1 MIPST
6 LAAEVSGALRDFLS
20 TGFGPSNPA
29 LSDVVKDFLD
39 DPDNLLKGP
48 YLSVDLPFQRAPEGD
63 EPFPETPLGFTPY
76 RHQCTAFDRLTSGRS
91 TVIATGTGSGK
102 TECFL
107 YPMLDHCRTRA
118 GTPGVK
124 AIVIYPMNAL
134 ASDQARRIAAIVDRA
149 PSLRGRVTAG
159 LYVGETGASPRRRMG
174 ADHLIENREVL
185 REHPPA
191 ILLTNYKMLDLLLTR
206 PVDFPLWRH
215 NAGGVL
221 RFLVVDE
228 LHTFDGAQGTDLA
241 CLIRRLRAR
250 LQADDGLVCAGTSA
264 TIGGEEDRA
273 AILDYVSEVFHQPF
287 SPDAVVGEVRQ
298 GIDEFLRDA
307 IISAYLV
314 PQPDLAERMDPGRY
328 PSADEYIRA
337 QHELFFGESAGGGL
351 ESPEWRLA
359 LGEKLREHAAFV
371 NLLRVLD
378 GSRPTPVASVLE
390 RLRRSLPVAGVR
402 EAELCLRSL
411 CALISVAQQRED
423 GEPDAPARSLLNVKL
438 HLWVREL
445 RRMVC
450 SVYEAAEA
458 LPATESGAG
467 LSEDGAGA
475 ESVQEVGH
483 AGRAREGPGPATSR
497 GRVELAASLG
507 ARASRPRIRG
517 QDALDPGAPRQPEA
531 VGLTT
536 STRIRSSRSDW
547 PETPDAL
554 SGDHGGARVGPAHRI
569 RYADDLKPDEDSVHL
584 PLIQCRECHATGWGC
599 VKHAG
604 EQRVSQDLRTF
615 YNRFFLRD
623 VDVSYLFPLG
633 PEEPPPQNVPGRELN
648 ICGRCG
654 CLASPDAGVC
664 PGCGQDHL
672 TRVFRPEVV
681 VSKGAGKHARPQ
693 LSRNCPYCGAREALI
708 IVGARASSLL
718 ATALAQLFAS
728 RHNDDRKVIAFSDNV
743 QDAAHR
749 GSFFAARTW
758 RNGLRAAI
766 AQVIEKNDGI
776 ALADLPDR
784 MLAWWSRTDVNPAA
798 FDEGRFISEFI
809 APDRLWFRDFEALRD
824 NGAVPAGSRLLS
836 WVQRRVRWDTFAEL
850 TFGAAVGRTL
860 ERTHVAAVGVDLAAL
875 GRACEL
881 ALRRIRE
888 DFGELR
894 AIDEPYVRALVLG
907 VLRRMRERGAVESP
921 MFAGYLRSGGNPYAI
936 RDVALQDFGPRSS
949 LPVFPA
955 SAGDK
960 HGVEALVGVRRSWYQ
975 LWVEKVLTPV
985 NVLAATRN
993 AADVLHVM
1001 MSTLSAEGL
1010 ITELPARRTKV
1021 WALDPA
1027 RLYVTSQTV
1036 VMECGQSSRNL
1047 VVPAREAEMWQGVPC
1062 LDPAVQDCHVRRE
1075 PGRPTWAGDLYRQAD
1090 IRRIVSAEHTAL
1102 VSRQERDRL
1111 QERFAAPDAKPWE
1124 PNLLSATPTLEL
1136 GVDIGDLSTVVM
1148 CSVPPAPVNYVQR
1161 TGRAGRRDG
1170 NALALTVATGQP
1182 HDLFY
1187 YAEPMEMLGSRVE
1200 PPGIFLNAPAV
1211 LERQLTAFCLD
1222 CWVAA
1227 GVDASAVPR
1236 AVRTVLNNVER
1247 TNTHGFPWPFFDF
1260 IAANGDDLLARFFRA
1275 FEARSGTTG
1284 GIDDAS
1290 RRYLGEFLHGADPE
1304 ASLRLR
1310 ILNRLTEVMKE
1321 RQSLRNDVD
1330 ILGRRIRA
1338 IQHGPADD
1346 ASRNAV
1352 KELSGERRALQELL
1366 KKVNGRDTFGFL
1378 ADEGLLPNYAFPQ
1391 EGVTLKSVIFK
1402 RRQAEEGE
1410 AEADEDDT
1418 IVHDYPRP
1426 ASAALGEF
1434 APQNEFHA
1442 GGRRVAIRRIDT
1454 RVSPIE
1460 KWRLCPSCTY
1470 CENIDAGDRHGACP
1484 RCGDPLWGD
1493 AGQRREMLRLRLV
1506 HAATQDRHS
1515 RIMDERDDR
1524 EPMFY
1529 TRQLVAD
1536 FDPGAVSHAFAAGD
1550 TGQPFGFEYVPAAT
1564 FREMNFGR
1572 MDRQDSP
1579 TVFAGEIM
1587 PRKGFSLCRRCGG
1600 VQGADGEVQ
1609 HLRTCNA
1616 GGERSIVDGLYLY
1629 REFRSEAVRMLIPA
1643 TGSMD
1648 ADKRMSSFIAALEL
1662 GLRRRFSGAV
1672 DHLRVMTCRFPAAE
1686 SGAGIDFLMLYDTVP
1701 GGTGYL
1707 KQMMTDPDNVLAVF
1721 RLARDALVQCACNA
1735 DPLKDGCYRCVYAY
1749 RRSREMASTSRDT
1762 AVAVLN
1768 AILEQAEDLQ
1778 AVDGLRSVK
1787 VNPVLE
1793 SELEAR
1799 FIEALR
1805 RIDVDAAPVRVRED
1819 IFGGK
1824 PGYVLTT
1831 AGCTWYME
1839 AQVELGESDGVEVA
1853 SRPDFVIRPARES
1866 PDQSPIAVFM
1876 DGFEFHRDR
1885 TDEDSVKRLALVRA
1899 GYLVWSMTW
1908 HDLEAVL
1915 GKGDDALDVLGG
1927 DDGHMAKLQRT
1938 LDARWDTGSIRSRLA
1953 EPSLELLVRYLRNPD
1968 TRAWKRAV
1976 FTHLLGLFQPADMQ
1990 SAVLK
1995 REFADAVAGA
2005 LPSMVQDA
2013 IGELPEE
2020 TAFAGR
2026 GNWRDTPPDFAEVF
2040 LALPLTAVEPPN
2052 PDKLIVALHL
2062 DDAARSADQDYRREW
2077 NGVLRL
2083 YNLLQF
2089 LPSSL
2094 WTTALG
2100 VQRDSYPEF
2109 TVPEPGASPPYSEEW
2124 TEAMSLADVA
2134 LRSAMEALAVA
2145 GISTPEIGF
2154 ELADS
2159 TGEVIAEAEL
2169 AWEAERGAVLLTG
2182 QEPQP
2187 FAEAGWR
2194 TFRAD
2199 APDLVETILA
2209 WWQEVRS

>member
-6 LAAEVSGALRDFLS
+6 LAAEVSGVLRDFLS

-29 LSDVVKDFLD
+29 LSNVVEDFLD
-39 DPDNLLKGP
+39 DSDKLFKGP
-48 YLSVDLPFQRAPEGD
+48 YLSVDLPFQRAPEGG

-76 RHQCTAFDRLTSGRS
+76 RHQRTAFDRLTGGQS

-107 YPMLDHCRTRA
+107 YPVLDHCRTQA
-118 GTPGVK
+118 GTLGVK
-124 AIVIYPMNAL
+124 AIVVYPMNAL
-134 ASDQARRIAAIVDRA
+134 ASDQARRIAAIVDRT

-185 REHPPA
+185 RERPPD

-273 AILDYVSEVFHQPF
+273 AILGYVSEVFHQPF
-287 SPDAVVGEVRQ
+287 SPDAVVSEVRQ

-337 QHELFFGESAGGGL
+337 QHELFFGEPPGGGL

-378 GSRPTPVASVLE
+378 GSRPTSVASVLE
-390 RLRRSLPVAGVR
+390 RLRRSLPVAGIR

-411 CALISVAQQRED
+411 CALISVAQQREG
-423 GEPDAPARSLLNVKL
+423 GEPDAPARPLLNVKL

-450 SVYEAAEA
+450 SVYEVADA

-467 LSEDGAGA
+467 PSSDGDGADS
-475 ESVQEVGH
+475 EQPEVDSE
-483 AGRAREGPGPATSR
+483 RAHERR
-497 GRVELAASLG
+497 GREPD
-507 ARASRPRIRG
+507 RPGR
-517 QDALDPGAPRQPEA
+517 RQA
-531 VGLTT
+531 
-536 STRIRSSRSDW
+536 
-547 PETPDAL
+547 PDAQ
-554 SGDHGGARVGPAHRI
+554 SGGHGGTRVGPVHRI

-584 PLIQCRECHATGWGC
+584 PLVQCRECHATGWGC

-604 EQRVSQDLRTF
+604 EQRVGQDLRTF

-623 VDVSYLFPLG
+623 VDVNYLFPLS
-633 PEEPPPQNVPGRELN
+633 PDEPPPHNVAGRELN

-654 CLASPDAGVC
+654 CLAGHDAVAC

-708 IVGARASSLL
+708 IVGARATSLL

-766 AQVIEKNDGI
+766 AQVIGKNDGI

-798 FDEGRFISEFI
+798 FDEERFISEFI

-824 NGAVPAGSRLLS
+824 NGAVPAGSGLLS
-836 WVQRRVRWDTFAEL
+836 WVQRRVRWDTLAEL

-860 ERTHVAAVGVDLAAL
+860 ERTHVAAVGVDPEAL
-875 GRACEL
+875 ERAGEM

-894 AIDEPYVRALVLG
+894 AIDEPCVRALVLG

-955 SAGDK
+955 PAGDR
-960 HGVEALVGVRRSWYQ
+960 HGVEALVGTRRSWYQ

-993 AADVLHVM
+993 ATDVLHIV
-1001 MSTLSAEGL
+1001 MSTLSAVGL

-1027 RLYVTSQTV
+1027 RLYLTSRTV
-1036 VMECGQSSRNL
+1036 VMECGQSSRKL
-1047 VVPAREAEMWQGVPC
+1047 VVPAPEAEMWQGVPC
-1062 LDPAVQDCHVRRE
+1062 LDPAVQDCYVRRG

-1111 QERFAAPDAKPWE
+1111 QERFAASDAKPWE

-1182 HDLFY
+1182 HDLYY

-1227 GVDASAVPR
+1227 GVDDSAVPR
-1236 AVRTVLNNVER
+1236 VVRTVLNNVER
-1247 TNTHGFPWPFFDF
+1247 TNTQGFPHPFFDF

-1290 RRYLGEFLHGADPE
+1290 RRYLDEFLHGADPE

-1321 RQSLRNDVD
+1321 RQSLRNDAD
-1330 ILGRRIRA
+1330 TLGRRIRA
-1338 IQHGPADD
+1338 IQQGPADD

-1410 AEADEDDT
+1410 SEADEDDT

-1434 APQNEFHA
+1434 APQNEFYA

-1536 FDPGAVSHAFAAGD
+1536 FDPGDVSHAFAAGD
-1550 TGQPFGFEYVPAAT
+1550 TGQPFGFEYVSAAT

-1579 TVFAGEIM
+1579 TVFAGETM
-1587 PRKGFSLCRRCGG
+1587 PRQGFSLCRRCGG

-1609 HLRTCNA
+1609 HARTCTA
-1616 GGERSIVDGLYLY
+1616 GGEKSIADGLYLY

-1648 ADKRMSSFIAALEL
+1648 ADRRMSSFIAALEL

-1672 DHLRVMTCRFPAAE
+1672 DHLRVMTCRFPVAE

-1707 KQMMTDPDNVLAVF
+1707 KQMMTGPDNVLAVF
-1721 RLARDALVQCACNA
+1721 RMARDALVQCACNA

-1749 RRSREMASTSRDT
+1749 RRSREMASTSRNT

-1768 AILEQAEDLQ
+1768 TILEQAEDLQ
-1778 AVDGLRSVK
+1778 VVDGLRSVK

-1793 SELEAR
+1793 SELEVR

-1805 RIDVDAAPVRVRED
+1805 RVEVDAAPVRVRED
-1819 IFGGK
+1819 IVGGK
-1824 PGYVLTT
+1824 PGHVLTT
-1831 AGCTWYME
+1831 AGRTWYME

-1885 TDEDSVKRLALVRA
+1885 TDEDSVKRLALAGA
-1899 GYLVWSMTW
+1899 GYLVWSLTW

-1915 GKGDDALDVLGG
+1915 GKSDDALDVLGG
-1927 DDGHMAKLQRT
+1927 DDGHMAKLQRA
-1938 LDARWDTGSIRSRLA
+1938 LDALWDTGSIRSRLG

-1995 REFADAVAGA
+1995 REFADAVARE
-2005 LPSMVQDA
+2005 LPSMTRDV

-2026 GNWRDTPPDFAEVF
+2026 GKWRGTPPDFAQVF
-2040 LALPLTAVEPPN
+2040 LALPLTAVEPPE
-2052 PDKLIVALHL
+2052 PDKLIVTVHL
-2062 DDAARSADQDYRREW
+2062 DDAARSADRDYRRAW

-2089 LPSSL
+2089 LPNGW

-2100 VQRDSYPEF
+2100 VRRDSYPEF
-2109 TVPEPGASPPYSEEW
+2109 TAPEPGVSPPYLREW
-2124 TEAMSLADVA
+2124 AEAMSLADVA
-2134 LRSAMEALAVA
+2134 LHSAMEALAVA
-2145 GISTPEIGF
+2145 DIPPPEIGF
-2154 ELADS
+2154 ELVDS
-2159 TGEVIAEAEL
+2159 AGEVIAEAEL
-2169 AWEAERGAVLLTG
+2169 AWEAERGAVLLAE

-2209 WWQEVRS
+2209 WWQEDRS